1 MSLRRTKEIL
11 NIDQQNILMCE
22 VIDDLD
28 TATTVRTPKGQ
39 IVRAGKPAGVT
50 FEKGSLVEVR
60 TDKRVYTVVG
70 DSTYAEFSAERSFLL

>member
-1 MSLRRTKEIL
+1 MSLRRTKQIL

-22 VIDDLD
+22 VVNDLD
-28 TATTVRTPKGQ
+28 TSTTVRTPKGQ
-39 IVRAGKPAGVT
+39 IVMAGKSPGTT

-70 DSTYAEFSAERSFLL
+70 ASTYSEFSAERSFLL